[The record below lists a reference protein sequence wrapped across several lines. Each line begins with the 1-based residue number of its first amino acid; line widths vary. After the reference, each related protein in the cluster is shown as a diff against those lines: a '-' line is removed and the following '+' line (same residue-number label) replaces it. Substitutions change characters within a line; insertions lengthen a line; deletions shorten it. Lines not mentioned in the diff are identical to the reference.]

1 MIPSRA
7 PDKDPN
13 SAAEIFTIVRLS
25 CETWVTLAHYQLVIS
40 PTKSLGHRAVH
51 LRLFLSLRGTSAQV
65 NDGCRTRWSLNLL
78 ISFTQPPRHL
88 IPSLAVFNFS
98 TLLASRS
105 ASVAFRADESVEA
118 TPSNRSQKSKS
129 LRDKEEEEEE
139 RKENF
144 VQSSYEKFR
153 APDRGLNHPLKGT
166 ILFSL
171 PTLQLHSTRR
181 SIFHPN

>member
-98 TLLASRS
+98 TFLASRS
-105 ASVAFRADESVEA
+105 ASVAFRADESVDNGNTIESFA
-118 TPSNRSQKSKS
+118 KVK
-129 LRDKEEEEEE
+129 
-139 RKENF
+139 
-144 VQSSYEKFR
+144 KFE
-153 APDRGLNHPLKGT
+153 G
-166 ILFSL
+166 
-171 PTLQLHSTRR
+171 
-181 SIFHPN
+181 